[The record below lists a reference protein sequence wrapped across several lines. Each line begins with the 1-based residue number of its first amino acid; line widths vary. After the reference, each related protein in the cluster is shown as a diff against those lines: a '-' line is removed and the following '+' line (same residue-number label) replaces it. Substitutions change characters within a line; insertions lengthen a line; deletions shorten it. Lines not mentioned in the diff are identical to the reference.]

1 MLELH
6 PTSMA
11 NGGEAIARRDGKA
24 HFIAGAMP
32 GEVVEAQV
40 VEDRGSWARAALV
53 EVVEAS
59 PARREAPCPH
69 ASVCGG
75 CQWQHA
81 TIAEQRLWKHDIV
94 VGQLEHIGRLVDP
107 AVHPTVEAGPEL
119 GYRNRMDFHVVDG
132 RPGLMRARSNDVVPL
147 DSCPL
152 LHPSMHELFASLGD
166 LTGLDRITLRS
177 GTRTGDLV
185 VVVEG
190 ALPEHAASWGVPV
203 VEVRN
208 QGRGRT
214 TAHTVIG
221 DASLTEVVD
230 GVTFS
235 IPPAGFF
242 QNNTEGADALVR
254 LAREAAEIQP
264 HETLLDGY
272 CGVGLFG
279 ATIGQ
284 DADLV
289 LGIDTGREAV
299 DHARRNLAAQD
310 VEHHYVA
317 GSFTKDIESL
327 DAYWDVA
334 IVDPPRKGLGPNG
347 VEAVTSSMPR
357 RIVYVSCDPASLA
370 RDART
375 LGEYGYEFIEA
386 TPVDMFPQTFH
397 IEVVATFDRSPFED
411 EDSD

>member
-81 TIAEQRLWKHDIV
+81 TIDEQRLWKHDIV

-152 LHPSMHELFASLGD
+152 LHPSMHELFASLGEAFSAILPAGAPAALRVVTSCTLGFWLFATAILILGTL
-166 LTGLDRITLRS
+166 LTGAL
-177 GTRTGDLV
+177 TGWLWWPIV
-185 VVVEG
+185 GVGVLLAAYPGLKAIEG
-190 ALPEHAASWGVPV
+190 WKLPE
-203 VEVRN
+203 RFD
-208 QGRGRT
+208 GR
-214 TAHTVIG
+214 
-221 DASLTEVVD
+221 SLVWVLLA
-230 GVTFS
+230 
-235 IPPAGFF
+235 IAG
-242 QNNTEGADALVR
+242 E
-254 LAREAAEIQP
+254 E
-264 HETLLDGY
+264 
-272 CGVGLFG
+272 
-279 ATIGQ
+279 
-284 DADLV
+284 
-289 LGIDTGREAV
+289 
-299 DHARRNLAAQD
+299 
-310 VEHHYVA
+310 
-317 GSFTKDIESL
+317 
-327 DAYWDVA
+327 
-334 IVDPPRKGLGPNG
+334 
-347 VEAVTSSMPR
+347 M
-357 RIVYVSCDPASLA
+357 
-370 RDART
+370 
-375 LGEYGYEFIEA
+375 
-386 TPVDMFPQTFH
+386 
-397 IEVVATFDRSPFED
+397 
-411 EDSD
+411 